1 MRSWPFAKKILAAFL
16 ALSVLM
22 LSTVF
27 VTVFSIRKVA
37 REHEATVMAESEKA
51 RGAELSRLHQ
61 QRSAELRAYLIS
73 RDRRHLKDH
82 AKTREEFSRI
92 LGVLAA
98 DLPPSDQASTVIL
111 EQIRSHETE
120 YNRLVGRAVK
130 EPARASWILETL
142 LRPRRLALE
151 KSVADLNGKLA
162 ERLQESQRSDQK
174 MTRGTLR
181 TIITLVAIKFLV
193 LLGLGWLLNR
203 TVLEEQNT
211 LVRANEARDILQR
224 AERRAA
230 FLANIGR
237 ILTESADP
245 HAALSQVANLTVE
258 WLANVCLIELVD
270 APGYLRPVA
279 LAISGIQ
286 DRELLL
292 GSLHRDLPGG
302 LGSLFGHDV
311 ILQSAHPVLAKQVE
325 DPRLTALGVRTYV
338 AVPLR
343 ARNRTLGVL
352 LLFRTDET
360 AYDEASLQFVNEV
373 GHQAALAIDNA
384 RLLQQA
390 EEGLRMREELLATV
404 SHDLKNPLT
413 TIRMNSEMLLTR
425 HRAAQDLAAGTMAKA
440 IHESSNQMQRLIHDL
455 LDLTKIESGRIKLDR
470 RPHDAD
476 ELISDLMKML
486 ESQAKEQDIEL
497 YKDVHPG
504 ESIANCDKDRVL
516 QVLLNLAGNSIKFT
530 GKGGRIRI
538 EAQATGEGIRFG
550 VIDNGPGIPEE
561 ELPRIFDRYWQ
572 ARRTGRGSAGLGLSI
587 ARGIV
592 EAHGGRIWAESALH
606 MGSRF
611 FFTIPEARKNVVS
624 EAA

>member
-27 VTVFSIRKVA
+27 VTVFSIRNVA

-82 AKTREEFSRI
+82 GKTREEFSRI

-151 KSVADLNGKLA
+151 KSVADLNGNLA

-181 TIITLVAIKFLV
+181 TIITLVAIKFLL

-203 TVLEEQNT
+203 VVLEEQST
-211 LVRANEARDILQR
+211 LVRANEARDILQK

-230 FLANIGR
+230 FLANTGR
-237 ILTESADP
+237 ILTESPDP
-245 HAALSQVANLTVE
+245 HAALSQVANLAVE

-311 ILQSAHPVLAKQVE
+311 ILQSARPVLAKQAE

-352 LLFRTDET
+352 LLFRTDAT